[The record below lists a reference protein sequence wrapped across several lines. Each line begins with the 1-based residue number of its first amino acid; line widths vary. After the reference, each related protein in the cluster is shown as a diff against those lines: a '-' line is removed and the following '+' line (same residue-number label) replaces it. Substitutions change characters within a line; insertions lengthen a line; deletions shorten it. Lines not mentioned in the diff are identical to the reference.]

1 MTCLS
6 GFVKI
11 RRHRLFLI
19 AFAIVAHTCLE
30 AKAAPIVAGSAT
42 QTYINIQQIRL
53 FPGTPFNPGTE
64 AVEFELFAR
73 GTLTAAW
80 DAQVGNTMQ
89 HSVPHVDFEGVFP
102 GNIPFHI
109 YAGTPDLPPTT
120 GQFSNVVQNS
130 ADPGF
135 AAGDPSSLV
144 SANYTNTAYFKQVL
158 PDGTTIYSDQ
168 VNPAT
173 FTATLSGLPYPVGQ
187 QFISTGALN
196 LYVQLGPTIDQA
208 NDFLIGQ
215 SLHRVVEV
223 VPEPTAL
230 TLLSLGA
237 VCLYVARRGRTRV

>member
-1 MTCLS
+1 MRFFAL
-6 GFVKI
+6 
-11 RRHRLFLI
+11 
-19 AFAIVAHTCLE
+19 AFAALSFIAPVAD
-30 AKAAPIVAGSAT
+30 AAPIVAGSAT

-64 AVEFELFAR
+64 AVEFEVIAH
-73 GTLTAAW
+73 GQLTATW
-80 DAQVGNTMQ
+80 DAQVGSTMQ
-89 HSVPHVDFEGVFP
+89 HAVPYVDFEGVFP
-102 GNIPFHI
+102 GGIPFHI
-109 YAGTPDLPPTT
+109 LAGTPDLPPTT
-120 GQFSNVVQNS
+120 GQLSNIVQNP

-144 SANYTNTAYFKQVL
+144 SADYANTAYFKQVL

-173 FTATLSGLPYPVGQ
+173 FTATLAGLPYPVGQ

-230 TLLSLGA
+230 SLLSLGA
-237 VCLYVARRGRTRV
+237 ACLFAARRRRTQV